1 MKGIMT
7 TRTGLRER
15 MKLTVSMLS
24 LILLLLPAGVTGHT
38 GFPEKELQTG
48 EEVCQTV
55 SGSPSTDA
63 ARTFLI
69 SEDFDRAVSEYAL
82 LLKKDPTDAVV
93 NSEYAYAL
101 ALNGIY
107 DAALARL
114 DKVWNNNSNNREV
127 NYFTSQVF
135 ALMGYDALATEFRNR
150 IAEKETPVWI
160 SSAAPLLLEK
170 YSDRSPG
177 NDLSG
182 GVDIVTFFRR
192 ANRLTAQDYNLMAIA
207 SFEAIV
213 TEYPG
218 EYLPYL
224 GYSIALEKAGI
235 YSKSI
240 QALEQAMTLVRD
252 KPEQTEAQKMIEQRL
267 VQVRSNAKVPV
278 KSVTTDPTNLKP
290 AAGGKRMLAYAGGMF
305 SSSYIS
311 INGRFGTFISDSG
324 SLSADIGL
332 AKSGESTSLNLGIMN
347 FYRRKV
353 FVAGYGLNAGL
364 GSQGLT
370 LYFKISVGLSF
381 MNKARSSSWDIFLD
395 GQQPIAP
402 SGSTT
407 TMGMSVGRSIYFGTR

>member
-1 MKGIMT
+1 
-7 TRTGLRER
+7 
-15 MKLTVSMLS
+15 
-24 LILLLLPAGVTGHT
+24 
-38 GFPEKELQTG
+38 
-48 EEVCQTV
+48 
-55 SGSPSTDA
+55 
-63 ARTFLI
+63 
-69 SEDFDRAVSEYAL
+69 
-82 LLKKDPTDAVV
+82 
-93 NSEYAYAL
+93 
-101 ALNGIY
+101 
-107 DAALARL
+107 
-114 DKVWNNNSNNREV
+114 
-127 NYFTSQVF
+127 
-135 ALMGYDALATEFRNR
+135 MGYDALATEFRNR